1 MQKFDINKL
10 RTTLKQVLSRKQE
23 IPNYKRY
30 ISYVLGFVVLS
41 LIIYLSIPF
50 FFNYLSIKDDLEK
63 KIYNNFGITVILSE
77 SINYNFIPSPRL
89 TIKDSKLLSFSGSS
103 KNIGEIKKII
113 FRIPFKDLVNVKKID
128 FNFAE
133 FVNAEINFEE
143 KEFLSF
149 HNYLLNNVSENKV
162 HFRDSKINLIN
173 NGLKIFSAPVEKLS
187 ISSKHKF
194 SNVVLHGKIFN
205 SAFKVNYRTKIRE
218 LNPSSTL
225 NISFPKLGFNLN
237 SNIIYDKKADV
248 YSGSTR
254 STLSSNQFFFNYKLK
269 DNVFKITN
277 SNIKSRYFNGNI
289 LGNLFLSPFLVFD
302 FDLNI
307 KVLKFNKLIAELSNK
322 HGNFLKKIIPF
333 NDKINGKLN
342 IKISKIKSNSKIINK
357 GKVGLEFQNGNLI
370 INKADLNINKI
381 GSIEILGKIFKQK
394 KAKIFSFKSKVAIDK
409 PKIFYS
415 RFLIPEEQRKEI
427 TKAEAIGKIN
437 LNNFEITFDQITY
450 GDNYR
455 LKQPE
460 LKNFFSKINS
470 FISKNLSID
479 LLNKSNFSSLVRIF
493 FD

>member
-218 LNPSSTL
+218 
-225 NISFPKLGFNLN
+225 
-237 SNIIYDKKADV
+237 
-248 YSGSTR
+248 
-254 STLSSNQFFFNYKLK
+254 
-269 DNVFKITN
+269 
-277 SNIKSRYFNGNI
+277 
-289 LGNLFLSPFLVFD
+289 
-302 FDLNI
+302 
-307 KVLKFNKLIAELSNK
+307 
-322 HGNFLKKIIPF
+322 
-333 NDKINGKLN
+333 
-342 IKISKIKSNSKIINK
+342 
-357 GKVGLEFQNGNLI
+357 
-370 INKADLNINKI
+370 
-381 GSIEILGKIFKQK
+381 
-394 KAKIFSFKSKVAIDK
+394 
-409 PKIFYS
+409 
-415 RFLIPEEQRKEI
+415 
-427 TKAEAIGKIN
+427 
-437 LNNFEITFDQITY
+437 
-450 GDNYR
+450 
-455 LKQPE
+455 
-460 LKNFFSKINS
+460 
-470 FISKNLSID
+470 
-479 LLNKSNFSSLVRIF
+479 
-493 FD
+493 